1 MKIQDI
7 AREAGV
13 SSSTVSRVFANN
25 SSISETT
32 RDKVMAVARKHSY
45 HPRLSVK
52 RRNVVIVT
60 PSKVVFPA
68 QNYTEMV
75 LSELSRELSVRN
87 YRVEIL
93 PLDNIDRLNNIQ
105 FCAVVAIGVDSHIA
119 TDWDKRFDAPL
130 ILIDRPAPSAGSN
143 VFAVHSD
150 EQQGMN
156 LAIEYLY
163 NQGYRRIGSLI
174 GSVGAGNPEI
184 RRDAIF
190 LALARHG
197 LPAEPALVRTAGPEQ
212 FIEEI
217 GKLLRAGVDSLF
229 CPGGH
234 GGIISA
240 YALSLYNRRI
250 PDDVALIASE
260 RSMVSCY
267 CVPAQT
273 TISQDYPALASAVM
287 ELIDARINGAHFP
300 DKTVFPYKLIV
311 RDSVKSKLA

>member
-7 AREAGV
+7 AKEAGV

-25 SSISETT
+25 SSISAIT
-32 RDKVMAVARKHSY
+32 RDKVMAVARKYSY

-60 PSKVVFPA
+60 PSKVAFPA

-93 PLDNIDRLNNIQ
+93 PLDNIDRLDNIQ

-130 ILIDRPAPSAGSN
+130 ILIDRPAPPAARN

-150 EQQGMN
+150 EQQGMD

-163 NQGYRRIGSLI
+163 NQGYRRIGILI
-174 GSVGAGNPEI
+174 GSVEIGNPEI
-184 RRDAIF
+184 RQEAIF

-197 LPAEPALVRTAGPEQ
+197 LPTESALVRTARPE
-212 FIEEI
+212 
-217 GKLLRAGVDSLF
+217 
-229 CPGGH
+229 
-234 GGIISA
+234 
-240 YALSLYNRRI
+240 
-250 PDDVALIASE
+250 
-260 RSMVSCY
+260 
-267 CVPAQT
+267 
-273 TISQDYPALASAVM
+273 
-287 ELIDARINGAHFP
+287 
-300 DKTVFPYKLIV
+300 
-311 RDSVKSKLA
+311 